1 VKVGFINLGC
11 AKNRVD
17 TEVMMGLVKKAGHQ
31 LVDKVEQAEAVII
44 NTCGFISEAQEE
56 AIDTILETGRL
67 KDKGQLRYLIAV
79 GCLSQRYGAQLY
91 EEIPELDGIWGLLNP
106 SEWQANL
113 DAVFNG
119 TRVFSINQPPG
130 RFIEQGQRIV
140 STPAG
145 WAYLKAVEGCDN
157 HCRYCSIPSIK
168 GPLRSRPLEDLLKEA
183 EQMVNRGI
191 KELTV
196 IGQDTTLYGKDLYGQ
211 SRLAELIGRLDGI
224 EGLEW
229 LRLMYLHP
237 AHITGEMIE
246 ALSRGKKLVP
256 YLEIPVQHASSRILS
271 AMGRRHDK
279 EHLIKLF
286 SDIRAALPGV
296 VLRTTV
302 MLGFPGETEEDF
314 QELLEFMEAIRF
326 DWLGAFTFQAQEG
339 TPAYAMPEQIDDEIK
354 ARRKDIVLSVQKHI
368 TRQKNI
374 ERLNTRQRV
383 LVSSTASKSLYLGRT
398 AFQGPEVDG
407 MTIVK
412 SETSLKKGCFYE
424 VLLKAVRDFDM
435 IGEVVNESAQ

>member
-1 VKVGFINLGC
+1 MKVGFINLGC

-17 TEVMMGLVKKAGHQ
+17 TEIMMGLVKKAGHQ
-31 LVDKVEQAEAVII
+31 LVDKIEQAEAVII
-44 NTCGFISEAQEE
+44 NTCGFILEAQEE

-67 KDKGQLRYLIAV
+67 KNNGLLRYLIAV
-79 GCLSQRYGAQLY
+79 GCLTQRYGAQLY

-113 DAVFNG
+113 DTVLSG
-119 TRVFSINQPPG
+119 TKVFSVNQPPD

-140 STPAG
+140 STPPG
-145 WAYLKAVEGCDN
+145 WAYLKAVEGCSN

-168 GPLRSRPLEDLLKEA
+168 GPLRSRSIEELVKEA

-191 KELTV
+191 KELIV
-196 IGQDTTLYGKDLYGQ
+196 IGQDTAIYGKDLYGK
-211 SRLAELIGRLDGI
+211 SRLSELIDGLDGV

-237 AHITGEMIE
+237 AHITGELIE
-246 ALSRGKKLVP
+246 TFARGKKVVP
-256 YLEIPVQHASSRILS
+256 YLEIPIQHASSRILS

-286 SDIRAALPGV
+286 QDIRAALPGV

-314 QELLEFMEAIRF
+314 QELLEFIEATRF

-339 TPAYAMPEQIDDEIK
+339 TPAYTMPEQVDDEIK
-354 ARRKDIVLSVQKHI
+354 TRRKDIVMSVQKHI
-368 TRQKNI
+368 TRKKNI
-374 ERLNTRQRV
+374 ERLNTRQKV
-383 LVSSTASKSLYLGRT
+383 LVSSTASKSLYLGRA

-412 SETSLKKGCFYE
+412 SEKSLKKGCFYE

-435 IGEVVNESAQ
+435 IGEVVNEPTQ

>member
-1 VKVGFINLGC
+1 MKVGFINLGC

-79 GCLSQRYGAQLY
+79 GCLSQRYGTQLY
-91 EEIPELDGIWGLLNP
+91 AEIPELDGIWGLLNP
-106 SEWQANL
+106 AQWQANL
-113 DAVFNG
+113 DSVLSG
-119 TRVFSINQPPG
+119 KKVFSVNQPPD

-157 HCRYCSIPSIK
+157 HCRYCAIPSIK
-168 GPLRSRPLEDLLKEA
+168 GPLRSRPVENLLKEA
-183 EQMVNRGI
+183 EQLVNRGI
-191 KELTV
+191 KELIV
-196 IGQDTTLYGKDLYGQ
+196 IGQDTAVYGKDLYGKSQ
-211 SRLAELIGRLDGI
+211 LAELISSLNGI
-224 EGLEW
+224 KELEW

-237 AHITGEMIE
+237 AHITGEIID
-246 ALSRGKKLVP
+246 ALARGKKVVP
-256 YLEIPVQHASSRILS
+256 YLEVPIQHASPRILS

-286 SDIRAALPGV
+286 QDIRAALPGA

-314 QELLEFMEAIRF
+314 EELLEFIETVRF

-339 TPAYAMPEQIDDEIK
+339 TPAYTMPEQVDDEIK
-354 ARRKDIVLSVQKHI
+354 ARRKDKVMSVQKHI
-368 TRQKNI
+368 TRKKNI
-374 ERLNTRQRV
+374 ERLNTRQKV
-383 LVSSTASKSLYLGRT
+383 LVSSMASKSLYLGRT

-412 SETSLKKGCFYE
+412 SEKYLKKGCFYE
-424 VLLKAVRDFDM
+424 VFLKAVRDFDM
-435 IGEVVNESAQ
+435 IGEVVNEPAQ